1 MKRKYDW
8 NALKT
13 EFVTSDISA
22 SALAKKHN
30 INPATL
36 YRHYQIERWSEAKKE
51 YLGSVMEKCADKAA
65 YIAAIR
71 LAKEIDIAGKLGD
84 VLDDAASDK
93 KQFCRYIVKEKDADG
108 SMVTEE
114 RVFDKVDMQSLNNAI
129 KALKSLEEIRRVMHG
144 IASPAE
150 EKRFALE
157 EARLQKKDD
166 DDGEKG
172 GVVILPQIEDEEEN

>member
-1 MKRKYDW
+1 MKGKYDW

-30 INPATL
+30 INPQTL

-93 KQFCRYIVKEKDADG
+93 KQFCRYIVKDKDESGAV
-108 SMVTEE
+108 VTEE
-114 RVFDKVDMQSLNNAI
+114 RIFDKVDMQSLNNAI

-157 EARLQKKDD
+157 E
-166 DDGEKG
+166 EKLRKSSEDESVKS
-172 GVVILPQIEDEEEN
+172 GVVILPQIDDD